1 MRLRGV
7 FSPPGDKSISHRI
20 ALISQVARGEC
31 VVSNLAPGADV
42 RSSLEAVRLLGTE
55 VRYEGDRVVIR
66 SSGMHPGRGEAR
78 PPANGAG
85 EFPCPDPGN
94 NGSRECDRP
103 VLPGRQSSFL
113 AATSGSRPV
122 SGVLGDG
129 GPGERTSCK
138 KSLPPEGA
146 VPGESTLRID
156 CGNSGTTM
164 RLLMGILAGQA
175 GEFVLDGDE
184 SLRRR
189 PMERIAAPLRLMGAE
204 ITTESGRCPVTVSG
218 TGLRG
223 IAYELPMASAQLKSA
238 ILLAGLQADG
248 RTVVREKTPSRDH
261 TERLVALCRG
271 KIRTAGN
278 EVEVERSE
286 LSLPESLY
294 VPGDPSSAAFFL
306 CAAAIVPGS
315 EVIAQ
320 RVLLNPTRTGFVG
333 VLQRMGADIDI
344 EVQGDEP
351 EPWGTVTV
359 RYSPDLT
366 GCEVLPEEI
375 PSLVDEVPILAL
387 VATQARGAT
396 VFRGV
401 SELRVKESD
410 RLAAV
415 SSQLGAMGAKMSG
428 DESTLVVEGPVELQP
443 VGALDSFGDHRIA
456 MTLRLAGLLIDSRPT
471 IQGEESVVIS
481 YPGFHETLERL
492 VQ

>member
-42 RSSLEAVRLLGTE
+42 RSSLEAVRLLGTD
-55 VRYEGDRVVIR
+55 VRRVGDRVVIR
-66 SSGMHPGRGEAR
+66 ASEPIPCRRNGLSALERADQSGNEETASRTEPTHVR
-78 PPANGAG
+78 
-85 EFPCPDPGN
+85 EFL
-94 NGSRECDRP
+94 E
-103 VLPGRQSSFL
+103 
-113 AATSGSRPV
+113 
-122 SGVLGDG
+122 G
-129 GPGERTSCK
+129 GPGETSLHNEV
-138 KSLPPEGA
+138 SPGIFAPSSSPP
-146 VPGESTLRID
+146 LRID

-164 RLLMGILAGQA
+164 RLLMGILAGSA

-184 SLRRR
+184 SLRGR
-189 PMERIAAPLRLMGAE
+189 PMERIAVPLRLMGAD
-204 ITTESGRCPVTVSG
+204 IDTESGRCPVTV
-218 TGLRG
+218 RG
-223 IAYELPMASAQLKSA
+223 NRLHGIDYELPVASAQLKTA

-248 RTVVREKTPSRDH
+248 ETVVREKTPSRDH

-271 KIRTAGN
+271 KIRTSRDAVG
-278 EVEVERSE
+278 VERSE
-286 LSLPESLY
+286 LHLPESLH

-306 CAAAIVPGS
+306 CAAAIVPDS
-315 EVIAQ
+315 EVIAE

-333 VLQRMGADIDI
+333 VLQRMGADIGI
-344 EVQGDEP
+344 EVQGDHP

-359 RYSPDLT
+359 RFSPDLA
-366 GCEVLPEEI
+366 GCEVSAEEV

-387 VATQARGAT
+387 VATRARGVT

-415 SSQLGAMGAKMSG
+415 SSQLGAMGAKVTG
-428 DESTLVVEGPVELQP
+428 DADTLVVEGPTDLRA
-443 VGALDSFGDHRIA
+443 VGLLDSFGDHRIA
-456 MTLRLAGLLIDSRPT
+456 MTLRLAGLMTDSKPV

-481 YPGFHETLERL
+481 YPGFHDTLERL
-492 VQ
+492 IQ